1 MYNKLSNAKLIERL
15 HSLASNLDEDL
26 DDTFG
31 NASYDI
37 NEIRLILD
45 VLEDRVVDTDEA

>member
-1 MYNKLSNAKLIERL
+1 MYTHLNNRDLLERL
-15 HSLASNLDEDL
+15 WSLASNLDEDL

-37 NEIRLILD
+37 AEIRHILE
-45 VLEDRVVDTDEA
+45 VLEERVVDTDEV